1 MVFYEMFF
9 SPTGGTKKVSGFLI
23 NEFNAEYKTIDLTDS
38 KTDLNSIQL
47 NADDIAIIAVPSY
60 GGRVPVTAAERISC
74 VHGNGTK
81 AILACVYGN
90 RAYEDTLVKLQDIVQ
105 DAGFSVIAA
114 IAAIAEHSIA
124 RRYAANRPDEEDYRL
139 LKDFAFRING
149 KLERGDLGTPLIPGN
164 RPYKKAS
171 NAGIVPVATKD
182 CVKCGI
188 CASKCP
194 VAAIDKD
201 NPAKVNKQVCI
212 SCMRCVSVCP
222 HKARK
227 VNKLLLVAVNMMLK
241 KHVLSEKNVNCI
253 FKFVWDKENDYT
265 IEAYAILLIG

>member
-1 MVFYEMFF
+1 MDFYEMFF
-9 SPTGGTKKVSGFLI
+9 SPTGGTKKVSDFLI

-38 KTDLNSIQL
+38 KTDFNSIQL
-47 NADDIAIIAVPSY
+47 NADDIAVIAVPSY
-60 GGRVPVTAAERISC
+60 GGRVPVTAAERISRL
-74 VHGNGTK
+74 HGNGAK
-81 AILACVYGN
+81 AILVCVYGN
-90 RAYEDTLVKLQDIVQ
+90 RAYEDTLVELQDIAQ

-124 RRYAANRPDEEDYRL
+124 RRYAANRPDQKDYIM
-139 LKDFAFRING
+139 LKDFVRRIND
-149 KLERGDLGTPLIPGN
+149 KLESEDSCTPFIPGN

-171 NAGIVPVATKD
+171 NAGIVPSVTKD
-182 CVKCGI
+182 CIKCGI

-194 VAAIDKD
+194 VGAIDKD

-227 VNKLLLVAVNMMLK
+227 VNKLFLVAVNMMLK
-241 KHVLSEKNVNCI
+241 KACSVR
-253 FKFVWDKENDYT
+253 KECELY
-265 IEAYAILLIG
+265 I